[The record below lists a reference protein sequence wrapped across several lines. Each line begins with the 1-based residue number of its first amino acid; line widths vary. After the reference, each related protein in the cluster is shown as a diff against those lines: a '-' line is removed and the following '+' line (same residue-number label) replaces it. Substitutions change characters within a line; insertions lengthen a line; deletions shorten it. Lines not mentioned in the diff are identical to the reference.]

1 MGVHEFK
8 SRFAPQHGPV
18 LNRAVAPRKGAKQA
32 KYWRLAALLLG
43 AVMTV
48 VWVTVTGW
56 LGLRLLLWL
65 FGE

>member
-8 SRFAPQHGPV
+8 SRFAPQRGPV
-18 LNRAVAPRKGAKQA
+18 LDRAVARRKAEH
-32 KYWRLAALLLG
+32 YWRLATLLLG